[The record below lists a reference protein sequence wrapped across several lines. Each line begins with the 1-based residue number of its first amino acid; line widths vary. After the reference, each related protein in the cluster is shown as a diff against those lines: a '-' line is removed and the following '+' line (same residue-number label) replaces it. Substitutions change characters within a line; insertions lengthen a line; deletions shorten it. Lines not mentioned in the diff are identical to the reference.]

1 MEVAPWSGLDRSGKT
16 VLKLEKAQPRSE
28 FKFREN
34 REQGSNWPGA
44 GKEPT
49 CEGPQAG
56 LALVCN
62 RLVHLLFM
70 ETVFSGMML
79 RLQRT
84 PAKINLPVL
93 E

>member
-1 MEVAPWSGLDRSGKT
+1 MVWLDRSGKT

-49 CEGPQAG
+49 
-56 LALVCN
+56 
-62 RLVHLLFM
+62 
-70 ETVFSGMML
+70 L
-79 RLQRT
+79 RGATGRTSACLQSTCSSPIHGDCIFRNDAEAAEDT
-84 PAKINLPVL
+84 CQN
-93 E
+93 